1 MRENPQSSLAAEII
15 QEFMEFYRLNYSLA
29 VFAPET
35 NLKGK
40 TENRS
45 ALAAKAGIVGTADTP
60 LLIQI
65 LEALANGGSKDK
77 APSPSKEP
85 SFTKLEPLKPI

>member
-1 MRENPQSSLAAEII
+1 
-15 QEFMEFYRLNYSLA
+15 MEFYRLNYSLA
-29 VFAPET
+29 VFAPEA

-40 TENRS
+40 TEDRS
-45 ALAAKAGIVGTADTP
+45 TLAARAGVTGTSETP

-85 SFTKLEPLKPI
+85 SFTKLEPLKPIQTSSVLNSQPMVSKTD

>member
-1 MRENPQSSLAAEII
+1 MRENSQSSLAAEII

-29 VFAPET
+29 VFAPEA

-45 ALAAKAGIVGTADTP
+45 TLAAKAGVAGSSDTP

-65 LEALANGGSKDK
+65 LEALANGGAKDK